1 MYLSTLWVSPLRL
14 SRESLLGEF
23 RRMRSLD
30 KYVDAV
36 RAIINDVRTRG
47 DEAVIAYTE
56 RFDSVTL
63 TKIEVDV
70 DELRE
75 LASRVNKDVAQAI
88 DEAYKSVEGFNRKLM
103 PSDFEEEYCGLI
115 RGVKWVPIDR
125 VGIYVPRD
133 YFSTLI
139 MTGVIARVAGV
150 GELVITTPPNKDG
163 SISPE
168 IAYVSLKL
176 NARVFRVGGPQAI
189 AAMAFGTAS
198 IPRVDK
204 IVGPGN
210 TYVQA
215 AKYLVS
221 QYVGIDGIE
230 GPTELVVCADPA
242 IDPGIVALD
251 IMAQLEHN
259 SAIAVLITWDER
271 YLGIIEARLGNLNYV
286 STLVNGPR
294 DCVYIVNELAPEHV
308 TLWGLD
314 NLISDVRNAGAVSVS
329 TPSAM
334 IDYVAGPSHVLP
346 TESSARWRGALSVY
360 DFIKPITYVKALSK
374 DLAAE
379 LAKHGATLAI
389 HEGFNNHAKSI
400 TEWLFT
406 DKPNKVA

>member
-1 MYLSTLWVSPLRL
+1 MDRYIDV
-14 SRESLLGEF
+14 
-23 RRMRSLD
+23 
-30 KYVDAV
+30 V
-36 RAIINDVRTRG
+36 RAIVDDVKSRG
-47 DEAVIAYTE
+47 DKAVIMYTKKL
-56 RFDSVTL
+56 DGVTL

-75 LASRVNKDVAQAI
+75 LASRVDKDIAQAI
-88 DEAYKSVEGFNRKLM
+88 DTTYKSVENFNRKLM
-103 PSDFEEEYCGLI
+103 PRDFEEECCGLI

-125 VGIYVPRD
+125 VGIYVPRG

-150 GELVITTPPNKDG
+150 SELVITTPPNKDG
-163 SISPE
+163 SINPE
-168 IAYVSLKL
+168 IAYLALRL

-189 AAMAFGTAS
+189 AAMAFGTES

-210 TYVQA
+210 AYVQA

-221 QYVGIDGIE
+221 QYVGVDGIE

-259 SAIAVLITWDER
+259 SAVAVLITWDER
-271 YLGIIEARLGNLNYV
+271 YLGMIEAKLGNLNYV
-286 STLVNGPR
+286 STLVNEPR
-294 DCVYIVNELAPEHV
+294 DCVYLINELAPEHV

-346 TESSARWRGALSVY
+346 TESSAKWRGILSVY
-360 DFIKPITYVKALSK
+360 DFIKPMAYVKSLSR
-374 DLAAE
+374 DLAIE
-379 LAKHGATLAI
+379 LARHGATLAMR
-389 HEGFNNHAKSI
+389 EGFNNHAKSI
-400 TEWLFT
+400 TEWLFMS
-406 DKPNKVA
+406 KPNKMT